1 MNTIKTFK
9 KLNLKNKY
17 LDFELEECEN
27 LLKIFQ
33 QKFTARIQ
41 EIVKDNNITLKNAQQ
56 SIANP
61 KKPECDSTGDIKCGI
76 DKKEFKNPK
85 DLETFKDLYRKIAKK
100 THPDKTDNNED
111 GERILKKAMKA
122 KDEHDLFALF
132 DICDD
137 LEIASPT
144 VTKSHIKLLENTIK
158 DKEEKIAGIQKLD
171 AWIWHE
177 SPDLIKAQM
186 EQKIL
191 EFLKS

>member
-1 MNTIKTFK
+1 MNTEKTFK

-41 EIVKDNNITLKNAQQ
+41 EIATANNVTLKNAQQ
-56 SIANP
+56 SIKNP
-61 KKPECDSTGDIKCGI
+61 TKPECDDSGDIKCGI
-76 DKKEFKNPK
+76 GKKEFKNPK

-100 THPDKTDNNED
+100 THPDKTEDNED
-111 GERILKKAMKA
+111 SARILKKAMKA

-137 LEIASPT
+137 LNIESPK
-144 VTKSHIKLLENTIK
+144 VTKNHIKLLENTIK
-158 DKEEKIAGIQKLD
+158 DKEEQISAIQKLD

-177 SPDLIKAQM
+177 SVDLVKKQI

-191 EFLKS
+191 EFLKN